1 MTVEALIAFL
11 AATYLHVAGVPL
23 SGVALVAIG
32 LATLLLLL
40 LIRTRRR
47 LRALRAD
54 LGIDLSGEGRIEAL
68 LRSQAEMAGRL
79 QSMTDI
85 MGSRQAEMTR
95 TLADRFDGL
104 SSRIGPPPRAIQ
116 P

>member
-54 LGIDLSGEGRIEAL
+54 LGIDLAPGAWDEAL
-68 LRSQAEMAGRL
+68 RANAPAFLRALEQQDAR
-79 QSMTDI
+79 
-85 MGSRQAEMTR
+85 
-95 TLADRFDGL
+95 
-104 SSRIGPPPRAIQ
+104 
-116 P
+116 

>member
-11 AATYLHVAGVPL
+11 AATYLHAAGVPL

-40 LIRTRRR
+40 LIRTQRR

-54 LGIDLSGEGRIEAL
+54 LGIDLAPEAWDEAL
-68 LRSQAEMAGRL
+68 RATAPAFLEALE
-79 QSMTDI
+79 
-85 MGSRQAEMTR
+85 RQDAR
-95 TLADRFDGL
+95 
-104 SSRIGPPPRAIQ
+104 
-116 P
+116 